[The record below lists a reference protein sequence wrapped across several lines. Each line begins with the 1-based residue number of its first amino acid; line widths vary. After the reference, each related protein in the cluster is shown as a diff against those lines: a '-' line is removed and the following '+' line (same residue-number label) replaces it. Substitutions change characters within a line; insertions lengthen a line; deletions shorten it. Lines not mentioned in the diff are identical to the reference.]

1 MIIYFDLKI
10 LVSCSMYTYYE
21 NEMIDTLNQVIVTL
35 CHVSQEG
42 DKKNWEQ
49 IEQRRRSKEFVN
61 VQYKCLGLKLESE
74 T

>member
-1 MIIYFDLKI
+1 MIIHFDLKI

-42 DKKNWEQ
+42 DKKTEN
-49 IEQRRRSKEFVN
+49 KLNNAAV
-61 VQYKCLGLKLESE
+61 LKSLWMCSISA
-74 T
+74 

>member
-1 MIIYFDLKI
+1 MIIHFDLKI

-42 DKKNWEQ
+42 DKKPEN
-49 IEQRRRSKEFVN
+49 KLNTAAV
-61 VQYKCLGLKLESE
+61 LKSLWMCSISA
-74 T
+74 